1 MKKLEDLAEVMV
13 GQIMTRVASKD
24 EEGPEVRV
32 LVPGAV
38 EAGYI
43 DEKSLGTNHLKKEFN
58 PKFYTKAGDLV
69 MKLTAD
75 YDVALIGDDQ
85 EGIAISSFIAVIRSK
100 DLDPK
105 YLMAMLNS
113 FYIKE
118 QLRSK
123 MEGAIRP
130 MLNVSDIRNLAIPFL
145 GKKEQKTLGE
155 VFCLGM
161 KSSKLHKE
169 IAENKEEIVR
179 ATIDNAI
186 LEVVS
191 NER

>member
-1 MKKLEDLAEVMV
+1 MKRLEDLAEVMV

-24 EEGPEVRV
+24 EEGTEVRV

-38 EAGYI
+38 EPGYI
-43 DEKSLGTNHLKKEFN
+43 VKKSLGTNHLIKELN

-75 YDVALIGDDQ
+75 YDVALINEEQ
-85 EGIAISSFIAVIRSK
+85 EGIVISSFIAVIRPK
-100 DLDPK
+100 DMDPK
-105 YLMAMLNS
+105 YLMAILNS

-130 MLNVSDIRNLAIPFL
+130 MLNVSDIRNLSIPSF
-145 GKKEQKTLGE
+145 GQKEQKALGE
-155 VFCLGM
+155 TFFLGM
-161 KSSKLHKE
+161 ESARLHKE
-169 IAENKEEIVR
+169 MAMNEEAIAR
-179 ATIDNAI
+179 ATIDNAV
-186 LEVVS
+186 LEAIYD
-191 NER
+191 EE